1 MRVAGGRFA
10 SGKWQVCKLSFLPL
24 AFSLQPSF
32 FSLRLFAFILLPF
45 LASCGNNRVVLDGPD
60 VIFADSFIAGETGN
74 WLVEGDDAGR
84 TAVLNEQLIISLEDP
99 NLLQYTALNE
109 PIFADFALEVDIIQL
124 AGDLE
129 SSYGVLFRMQN
140 AAQFYRFDI
149 TGNGMYLLERHNS
162 DGTWTRFLDDWVE
175 SPAIKQGLTV
185 TNRLKVVAQG
195 SILSFYV
202 NDRLLQ
208 KIDDGSYAAGQIALD
223 AGTFGRGGLEVA
235 FDNVVVRNP

>member
-1 MRVAGGRFA
+1 MRVTSMRVYE
-10 SGKWQVCKLSFLPL
+10 WRRLFLPS
-24 AFSLQPSF
+24 AFFL
-32 FSLRLFAFILLPF
+32 LILLS
-45 LASCGNNRVVLDGPD
+45 ACGNDRVVLDGPD
-60 VIFADSFIAGETGN
+60 VVFADAFAAGQTGD
-74 WLVEGDDAGR
+74 WVIEGDDAGR
-84 TAVLNEQLIISLEDP
+84 TTVLNEQLIISIKEP
-99 NLLQYTALNE
+99 NLLQYTTLTQ
-109 PIFADFALEVDIIQL
+109 PIFADFVLEVDITQL

-140 AAQFYRFDI
+140 PRQFYRFDI
-149 TGNGMYLLERHNS
+149 TGNGMYVLERHNS

-175 SPAIKQGLTV
+175 STAVKQGLTA

-195 SILSFYV
+195 NLLSFYV
-202 NDRLLQ
+202 NDQLLQ